1 MHTYVRPSIRTNK
14 QTNTCNVYV
23 YIRPQC
29 VRSAGGQPLVV
40 SLALDAELP
49 AAALAAMS
57 CVFSDGSRPGFNV
70 IFAQATA
77 AADGKSV
84 RAGG

>member
-1 MHTYVRPSIRTNK
+1 MPPTIVRSFCMCISDRSALG
-14 QTNTCNVYV
+14 
-23 YIRPQC
+23 
-29 VRSAGGQPLVV
+29 SAGGQPLVV

-70 IFAQATA
+70 IFAPATA